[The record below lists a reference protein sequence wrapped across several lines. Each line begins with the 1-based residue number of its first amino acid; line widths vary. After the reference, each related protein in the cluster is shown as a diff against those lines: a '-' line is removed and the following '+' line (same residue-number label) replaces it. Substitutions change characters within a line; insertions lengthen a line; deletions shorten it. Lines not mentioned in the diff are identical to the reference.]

1 MLKQYSIDEQAKKA
15 GGIARGYVP
24 LKDLEQSAPPLYA
37 AIKDLKKG
45 DFTSVPL
52 PNGNVY
58 SVFYINDRRD
68 IKVPSYEE
76 MKNEIGSELQ
86 ASRIDA
92 AIGALMQKADI
103 KPAK

>member
-1 MLKQYSIDEQAKKA
+1 
-15 GGIARGYVP
+15 
-24 LKDLEQSAPPLYA
+24 
-37 AIKDLKKG
+37 
-45 DFTSVPL
+45 
-52 PNGNVY
+52 
-58 SVFYINDRRD
+58 VFYINDRRD

-103 KPAK
+103 KPAQ